1 MVATV
6 QERRFLAVIGQDLAI
21 LRRTGNMQELLSTFM
36 LICAAFGSL
45 AFGVLVAY
53 GMTRAAFA
61 AFRLHSRS
69 VAQET
74 VRKATLLH
82 TS

>member
-1 MVATV
+1 
-6 QERRFLAVIGQDLAI
+6 
-21 LRRTGNMQELLSTFM
+21 M
-36 LICAAFGSL
+36 LICAAAGSL
-45 AFGVLVAY
+45 ALGVMLAY

-61 AFRLHSRS
+61 VFRLHSRS
-69 VAQET
+69 VAQEA

>member
-1 MVATV
+1 
-6 QERRFLAVIGQDLAI
+6 
-21 LRRTGNMQELLSTFM
+21 MQEFLNTIM
-36 LICAAFGSL
+36 LVCAALGSL

-69 VAQET
+69 VAQEA

-82 TS
+82 T

>member
-1 MVATV
+1 
-6 QERRFLAVIGQDLAI
+6 
-21 LRRTGNMQELLSTFM
+21 MQEVLSTLM
-36 LICAAFGSL
+36 LICAALGSL

-61 AFRLHSRS
+61 VFRLHSRS
-69 VAQET
+69 VAQESGH
-74 VRKATLLH
+74 KATLLH

>member
-1 MVATV
+1 
-6 QERRFLAVIGQDLAI
+6 
-21 LRRTGNMQELLSTFM
+21 M